1 MADNVSA
8 NLDKFIKDLDSVYLK
23 KAMTNA
29 CAKVQTEAVKRCP
42 KDTGNLRRSIDFQV
56 DPSGIEGAI
65 YSNAE
70 YAPYVEVGTGIHS
83 TKGTG
88 RQKPWTYKS
97 AHGFFR
103 TSGNKAQPFLEPA
116 AQSSL
121 TQIRECFE
129 GLI

>member
-1 MADNVSA
+1 MADVSA

-70 YAPYVEVGTGIHS
+70 YAPYVEIGTGIHS
-83 TKGTG
+83 TG